1 MDTDCIICYEKHDLV
16 ELKEIYGC
24 NCVKPIHKK
33 CYSGITGKHIVK
45 CLMCHKCKPGVNNDD
60 FAFEDFVFEEFVFD
74 DEAPEPREFLVVS
87 LGIAFVFVLGLLMAF
102 LGDKYIFTPRENLRI
117 EQDNSWK
124 FEMQS
129 RIDLVA
135 KMRLE
140 TQELGLKMN
149 ESMCQTILMLKD
161 VKKLLDEW
169 NRLIDKKPEIPFIT

>member
-33 CYSGITGKHIVK
+33 CYSGITGKHMVK
-45 CLMCHKCKPGVNNDD
+45 CLMCHKCKPGVNIDD
-60 FAFEDFVFEEFVFD
+60 FAYVD
-74 DEAPEPREFLVVS
+74 DEAHERQEFLAKAV
-87 LGIAFVFVLGLLMAF
+87 GIAFVLGLLMAF
-102 LGDKYIFTPRENLRI
+102 LANIYIITPRENLRI

-124 FEMQS
+124 FEMQR
-129 RIDLVA
+129 RIDSVA

-140 TQELGLKMN
+140 MQELGLKMN
-149 ESMCQTILMLKD
+149 ESMCQTNLMLKD